1 MSAGVAA
8 YHGSVETMQIIGDA
22 QQEKSVQQVLITQ
35 QQQQQQLLSS
45 AGAIHMVD
53 GTTLVPTESLI
64 ISPQQQQPQ
73 TLHHHTHSQMATIV
87 TSAGATPI
95 LVPTQPVGPIAVAIA
110 TVAPTGAPLL
120 TSPSV
125 PVIDYAQMN
134 GTGGA
139 QGGSNEVVVATS
151 AEGAVVAGGE
161 YYMQAPPLEGMI
173 MAPVGVPVA
182 ATSDGTPIPFDQLKQ
197 LLQTQL
203 EYYFSR

>member
-8 YHGSVETMQIIGDA
+8 YPGSVETMQIIGDA

-53 GTTLVPTESLI
+53 GATLVPTESLI

-73 TLHHHTHSQMATIV
+73 ALHHHTHSQMATIV
-87 TSAGATPI
+87 TAAGATPI
-95 LVPTQPVGPIAVAIA
+95 LVPTQGPIAVAIA
-110 TVAPTGAPLL
+110 TVAPTGAPIL

-139 QGGSNEVVVATS
+139 QGGSNDVVVATS